1 MLWWEEPKCIERRE
15 LLQKECIGER
25 GPSLN
30 EETNQE
36 CGEAQL
42 PHIEVRHDWIAVDS
56 LATQAILL
64 ELALGAQTFPP
75 FSDKVLGLLSTACI
89 VVFNI
94 IPLPPLKG
102 KMIRAL

>member
-1 MLWWEEPKCIERRE
+1 M
-15 LLQKECIGER
+15 QKECTGER

-36 CGEAQL
+36 RGEAQL
-42 PHIEVRHDWIAVDS
+42 PHIEVHHDWIAVDS
-56 LATQAILL
+56 LVTHAILA
-64 ELALGAQTFPP
+64 ELALGAKTFHPL
-75 FSDKVLGLLSTACI
+75 SDKVLGLLSTACI